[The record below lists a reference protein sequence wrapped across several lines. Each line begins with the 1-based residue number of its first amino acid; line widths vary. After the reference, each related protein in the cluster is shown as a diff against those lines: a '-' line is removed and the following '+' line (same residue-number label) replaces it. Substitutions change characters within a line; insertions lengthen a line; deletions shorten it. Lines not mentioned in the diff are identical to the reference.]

1 MSLDATSTAPV
12 HEGEVIADKYR
23 VDRVIGEGGM
33 GVVVLVTHL
42 GLQQHFAMKFLL
54 PSVVTVPALVERF
67 TREAQAAVKIH
78 SEHVARVMDVG
89 VLPNGA
95 PYMLMEY
102 LEGEDL
108 AAVIKSRGAL
118 PVTDA
123 VGFAL
128 QALEALAEAHVL
140 GIVHRDLK
148 PGNLFLAQ
156 RPSGRS
162 IVKVLD
168 FGISKIETSATQPAL
183 TGSGAPM
190 GSPGYMSP
198 EQMMSADTVDLTTD
212 IWAMGVVL
220 YEMLTGRRP
229 FEAETMPE
237 LVAVVLA
244 KPHVPARDL
253 RADLPQGLSDV
264 LDRCLAK
271 PRTDRYQNVGQL
283 AAALAPFAPPH
294 VAQSVERI
302 LGVLREAAP
311 TVAYSAPPPPGSVRS
326 HGPGA
331 FSPTSGG
338 AVPLRSNAPLF
349 AIGGVVVLALLGGG
363 GALAWNAG
371 HPDAGTAP
379 LPSTGSL
386 PLASASGAFIGTA
399 SSSPSASASAAQIT
413 SPPQSGADAGS
424 TTTQAL
430 TTQKGRPQKGAASA
444 ASSSPPVSA
453 APKCRR
459 VSFYDDRGEEHFKL
473 ECP

>member
-1 MSLDATSTAPV
+1 MTLDAITTSPV
-12 HEGEVIADKYR
+12 REGEVIADKYR
-23 VDRVIGEGGM
+23 VDRVLGEGGM
-33 GVVVLVTHL
+33 GIVVAVTHL
-42 GLQQHFAMKFLL
+42 ALQQRFAMKFLL
-54 PSVVTVPALVERF
+54 PSVAKEPALVERF

-108 AAVIKSRGAL
+108 AAVLKARGAL
-118 PVTDA
+118 PVEDA
-123 VGFAL
+123 VGFTL
-128 QALEALAEAHVL
+128 QALEAMAEAHLL

-148 PGNLFLAQ
+148 PGNLFLAR
-156 RPSGRS
+156 RPSGRA

-168 FGISKIETSATQPAL
+168 FGISKIETTATRPAL
-183 TGSGAPM
+183 TGSGALI

-198 EQMMSADTVDLTTD
+198 EQMMSSDTVDLTTD

-244 KPHVPARDL
+244 KPHVPARSL
-253 RADLPQGLSDV
+253 RLDIPPGLSEV
-264 LDRCLAK
+264 VDRCLAK
-271 PRTDRYQNVGQL
+271 ERTDRFVNVGQL
-283 AAALAPFAPPH
+283 ATALAPFGPPY
-294 VAQSVERI
+294 AARSVEHI
-302 LGVLREAAP
+302 LGVLRDTAA
-311 TVAYSAPPPPGSVRS
+311 TVYSVPPAMGSVKS
-326 HGPGA
+326 HGPGT

-338 AVPLRSNAPLF
+338 AVPMRSNAPLF
-349 AIGGVVVLALLGGG
+349 ALAAVVVLGLVSGGG
-363 GALAWNAG
+363 VLAWKARHANAGALGSVSARSTLDAPSLGSATPSANA
-371 HPDAGTAP
+371 T
-379 LPSTGSL
+379 
-386 PLASASGAFIGTA
+386 
-399 SSSPSASASAAQIT
+399 PSASATPSAAVID
-413 SPPQSGADAGS
+413 PPQAAADAGIAPG
-424 TTTQAL
+424 QAL
-430 TTQKGRPQKGAASA
+430 TARTGRPHQAAP
-444 ASSSPPVSA
+444 ASSVAPAGS